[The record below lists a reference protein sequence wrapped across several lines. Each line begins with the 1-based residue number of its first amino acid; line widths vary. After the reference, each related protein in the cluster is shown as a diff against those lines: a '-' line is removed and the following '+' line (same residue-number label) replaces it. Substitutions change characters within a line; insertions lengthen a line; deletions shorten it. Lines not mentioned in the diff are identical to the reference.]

1 LIGVHCVS
9 IAALRCL
16 WSLTDGSLALPRE
29 FYNESGL
36 QKVLGRM
43 KREPLV
49 PLGMLTPTYL
59 PVCLPT
65 CLLSIVL
72 PTTGDLTA
80 PSVLPLGCLLT
91 VAAFTNAYRAM
102 RKGDHNQVQRMF
114 RARVIAQGFT
124 VAAMVAGG
132 LYFGAERHKER
143 ENWKMQE
150 QEKAEEKR
158 QKWIR
163 ELEARDDEEKELKA
177 MINKRREKKKAN
189 GAEAARDTFRAAE
202 AKRLEGESAPVPEDE
217 VKNKTSAWG
226 LGWLGRSKA
235 PEAKEERKDGSP
247 SEDKP
252 GLDPSGKE

>member
-1 LIGVHCVS
+1 MTSPVS
-9 IAALRCL
+9 GRP
-16 WSLTDGSLALPRE
+16 LPSSFDENEE

-49 PLGMLTPTYL
+49 
-59 PVCLPT
+59 
-65 CLLSIVL
+65 
-72 PTTGDLTA
+72 
-80 PSVLPLGCLLT
+80 PLGCLLT

-143 ENWKMQE
+143 EHWKMQE
-150 QEKAEEKR
+150 QEKADEKR

-177 MINKRREKKKAN
+177 MMNKRREKKKAA
-189 GAEAARDTFRAAE
+189 GVEAARDNFRAAE
-202 AKRLEGESAPVPEDE
+202 ANRLGEVTPAPHQE
-217 VKNKTSAWG
+217 VNNDRPTWG
-226 LGWLGRSKA
+226 LGWLSRSRNSEPKA
-235 PEAKEERKDGSP
+235 EPKDGEP
-247 SEDKP
+247 SENKPGDKP
-252 GLDPSGKE
+252 GK

>member
-1 LIGVHCVS
+1 MTSPVS
-9 IAALRCL
+9 GRP
-16 WSLTDGSLALPRE
+16 LPSSFDENEE

-49 PLGMLTPTYL
+49 
-59 PVCLPT
+59 
-65 CLLSIVL
+65 
-72 PTTGDLTA
+72 
-80 PSVLPLGCLLT
+80 PLGCLLT

-143 ENWKMQE
+143 ENWKLQE
-150 QEKAEEKR
+150 QEKADEKR

-177 MINKRREKKKAN
+177 MINKRREKKKT
-189 GAEAARDTFRAAE
+189 AEVGAARENFRAAE
-202 AKRLEGESAPVPEDE
+202 AKRIDE
-217 VKNKTSAWG
+217 VTPAQQNNTQSTTWG
-226 LGWLGRSKA
+226 LGWLGRSGVSG
-235 PEAKEERKDGSP
+235 AKDSP
-247 SEDKP
+247 ASDHKP
-252 GLDPSGKE
+252 GPDEPGK

>member
-1 LIGVHCVS
+1 MTSPVS
-9 IAALRCL
+9 GRP
-16 WSLTDGSLALPRE
+16 LPSSFDENDE

-49 PLGMLTPTYL
+49 
-59 PVCLPT
+59 
-65 CLLSIVL
+65 
-72 PTTGDLTA
+72 
-80 PSVLPLGCLLT
+80 PLGCLLT

-143 ENWKMQE
+143 ENWKLQE

-177 MINKRREKKKAN
+177 MMIKRREKKKTAD
-189 GAEAARDTFRAAE
+189 AEATRDSFRAAE
-202 AKRLEGESAPVPEDE
+202 AKRLNELPPAPHDKV
-217 VKNKTSAWG
+217 NNQSSNWG
-226 LGWLGRSKA
+226 LGWLGRSRDSNTQNNPTPDDKSN
-235 PEAKEERKDGSP
+235 PNEQRK
-247 SEDKP
+247 
-252 GLDPSGKE
+252 